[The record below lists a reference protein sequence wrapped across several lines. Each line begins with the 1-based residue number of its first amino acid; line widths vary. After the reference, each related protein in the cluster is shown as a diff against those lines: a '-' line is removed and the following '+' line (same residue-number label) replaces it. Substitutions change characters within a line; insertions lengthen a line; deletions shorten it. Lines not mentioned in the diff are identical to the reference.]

1 MLFFYKIWEK
11 YNEIYY
17 TKANMALNNL
27 KIKKHPPSTALVA
40 AGGLV
45 WVITQCIAATLL

>member
-27 KIKKHPPSTALVA
+27 KWKNIHPP
-40 AGGLV
+40 
-45 WVITQCIAATLL
+45 LL